1 MLRRS
6 HSVGYHEG
14 RVGIRRSEVSPKN
27 NVLAGYLHLPRV
39 LQRGIGFGLGP
50 QAMAV
55 GEIGSTRV
63 SVRPKITRDLC
74 TCISQASGRVH
85 TRYWSETKEWLPGGV
100 RVRLRITAERVP
112 ASDRELDAP
121 GRLFSGERH
130 LYLMG

>member
-1 MLRRS
+1 
-6 HSVGYHEG
+6 
-14 RVGIRRSEVSPKN
+14 
-27 NVLAGYLHLPRV
+27 
-39 LQRGIGFGLGP
+39 
-50 QAMAV
+50 MAV

-63 SVRPKITRDLC
+63 SVRPKITQDLC

-85 TRYWSETKEWLPGGV
+85 TRYWPETKEWLSGGV

-130 LYLMG
+130 LSLMG